1 MAETRMRLYC
11 KSDYANP
18 PYHLFFPAGVIEV
31 DERVAEILFRD
42 APDNFMR
49 DLPAPPETKALNAP
63 PADKMLKEP
72 KRKK

>member
-1 MAETRMRLYC
+1 MAETSMKLYC

-42 APDNFMR
+42 APDNFSR
-49 DLPAPPETKALNAP
+49 DLPTPPAVKALDAP
-63 PADKMLKEP
+63 PADKMMKAP
-72 KRKK
+72 KVKK